1 MVKRTKINPRQNNH
15 FATCRPNFRS
25 SVLLERIELSGT
37 VFSSR
42 GEGKKFLEL
51 PWVKRQI
58 KQKLGFTP
66 YQGTLNVM
74 LSEESVKRKK
84 LLEKAHSIKVCP
96 ADGYCSGALI
106 KAFIGKLECAI
117 VVPEVAGYPKGVLE
131 IIAPVN
137 LRETLQLE
145 DGGEVTVTVIL

>member
-1 MVKRTKINPRQNNH
+1 LK
-15 FATCRPNFRS
+15 
-25 SVLLERIELSGT
+25 RIELNGK

-66 YQGTLNVM
+66 YPGTLNVR

-84 LLEKAHSIKVCP
+84 LLEKARSIKVCP
-96 ADGYCSGALI
+96 ADGYCSGTLI
-106 KAFIGKLECAI
+106 KAFIGNSECAI
-117 VVPEVAGYPKGVLE
+117 VVPEVTGYPKGVLE
-131 IIAPVN
+131 IIAPIN

-145 DGGEVTVTVIL
+145 DGGEVTVTVTL

>member
-1 MVKRTKINPRQNNH
+1 MK
-15 FATCRPNFRS
+15 
-25 SVLLERIELSGT
+25 RIELNGT

-42 GEGKKFLEL
+42 GTGKKFLEL

-66 YQGTLNVM
+66 YAGTLNVR
-74 LSEESVKRKK
+74 LPEESVKRKK

-96 ADGYCSGALI
+96 ADGYCNGTLI
-106 KAFIGKLECAI
+106 KAFIGKVECAI
-117 VVPEVAGYPKGVLE
+117 VVPEVAGYPKEVLE
-131 IIAPVN
+131 VVAPVN

-145 DGGEVTVTVIL
+145 DGGEVTVTVNL

>member
-1 MVKRTKINPRQNNH
+1 LKR
-15 FATCRPNFRS
+15 
-25 SVLLERIELSGT
+25 VELNGT

-66 YQGTLNVM
+66 YLGTLNVM

-117 VVPEVAGYPKGVLE
+117 VVPEVTGYPKGVIE

-145 DGGEVTVTVIL
+145 DGGEVTVTVNL

>member
-1 MVKRTKINPRQNNH
+1 MK
-15 FATCRPNFRS
+15 
-25 SVLLERIELSGT
+25 RIELSGK

-58 KQKLGFTP
+58 KQKLGFTSYP
-66 YQGTLNVM
+66 GTLNVR
-74 LSEESVKRKK
+74 LSEEGGKRKK

-106 KAFIGKLECAI
+106 KALIGTLECAI
-117 VVPEVAGYPKGVLE
+117 VVPEVPAYPKEILE
-131 IIAPVN
+131 IVAPVN

>member
-1 MVKRTKINPRQNNH
+1 MK
-15 FATCRPNFRS
+15 
-25 SVLLERIELSGT
+25 RIELNGT

-51 PWVKRQI
+51 PWVKQQI

-66 YQGTLNVM
+66 YPGTLNMM

-84 LLEKAHSIKVCP
+84 LLEKAHPIKVFP
-96 ADGYCSGALI
+96 ADGYCSGTLI

-117 VVPEVAGYPKGVLE
+117 VIPEVAGYPKGVLE

-145 DGGEVTVTVIL
+145 DGGEVTVTVNL

>member
-1 MVKRTKINPRQNNH
+1 MK
-15 FATCRPNFRS
+15 
-25 SVLLERIELSGT
+25 RIELNGK

-51 PWVKRQI
+51 PWVKQQI
-58 KQKLGFTP
+58 EQKLGFTP
-66 YQGTLNVM
+66 YPGTLNVR
-74 LSEESVKRKK
+74 LSEEGVKRKK
-84 LLEKAHSIKVCP
+84 LFEKAHSIKIYP
-96 ADGYCSGALI
+96 ANGYCSGTLI

-137 LRETLQLE
+137 LRERLQLE
-145 DGGEVTVTVIL
+145 DGGEVTVTVNL